1 MLSSQIRQLF
11 LDYFTQ
17 RGHSLVPS
25 SNLVPQDDPSLL
37 FTNAGMVPF
46 KEVFIGGS
54 RRDYT
59 KAVSC
64 QRCIRAGGKHNDL
77 EEVGFT
83 RRHHTLFEMLGNF
96 SFGDYFKQDAIA
108 FAWEFVT
115 KSLNLPLNR
124 LYFSVYKDDDEAFE
138 LWKKLGVS
146 ESRIYRFG
154 EKDNFWSMGDTGPC
168 GPCSEIFFDLGE
180 GAGTGP
186 EDVMGG
192 SGDRFLEFWNLVF
205 MQYETRADGTRVTL
219 PKPSID
225 TGMGL
230 ERISAILQGKL
241 TNYDTDL
248 FAPMID
254 SVRSQIQ
261 NTKFNLDQQKT
272 AAQVISDHTR
282 AATFLIADGVLPSN
296 LGRGYVLR
304 RILRRAIRFSYQ
316 LGIERPLLCTLAPI
330 VMQNL
335 GEAHPIFAGREQ
347 FVMDTMRREEES
359 FLRTVHTG
367 LELLDKE
374 CLQAQAKGEKSLAAA
389 PVFLLYDTFGFPRDL
404 TSVVLK
410 EKGMSFDEAG
420 FDTLMEGQRQRARK
434 AQKFSSSMKWETKE
448 YIEQSEGLFVGYE
461 QLSCEAKVA
470 RVSQSAETELIKVV
484 LDKTPFYAE
493 SGGQVGDRGHLKQ
506 EGCTLL
512 VIDTQKEEGQIVHT
526 CEILEGHLNPEMPV
540 MAIVDSILRDRTRRN
555 HTAVHLLQG
564 ILREKLGEHI
574 QQAGSLVD
582 AERFRFDF
590 SHPVALTPEE
600 ISEIESEL
608 FQRINSGKKLLVHN
622 KPLDEARKMGALC
635 PFGEKYSDIV
645 RVIEV
650 PGFSMEFCGG
660 THVSDISEI
669 GMVKITSESSI
680 SAGVRRIEGIVASAA
695 FDLFQKEHEAFEGIK
710 QSLKVKDGILDRVI
724 GLQEELRQKEKE
736 ILKLKTEISQGSLN
750 RMYEDVLVINGV
762 KVLCAGFLELDAKV
776 FKTLPDQA
784 VQKLGSSILVFGN
797 QSEGKASLLCRV
809 SEDLVKSGYDA
820 QKILAPLAEIVGGR
834 GGGRPNL
841 AQAGGNLP
849 QKMDMALT
857 EAKKLVTGILS
868 Q

>member
-1 MLSSQIRQLF
+1 
-11 LDYFTQ
+11 
-17 RGHSLVPS
+17 
-25 SNLVPQDDPSLL
+25 
-37 FTNAGMVPF
+37 
-46 KEVFIGGS
+46 
-54 RRDYT
+54 
-59 KAVSC
+59 
-64 QRCIRAGGKHNDL
+64 
-77 EEVGFT
+77 
-83 RRHHTLFEMLGNF
+83 
-96 SFGDYFKQDAIA
+96 
-108 FAWEFVT
+108 
-115 KSLNLPLNR
+115 
-124 LYFSVYKDDDEAFE
+124 
-138 LWKKLGVS
+138 
-146 ESRIYRFG
+146 
-154 EKDNFWSMGDTGPC
+154 
-168 GPCSEIFFDLGE
+168 
-180 GAGTGP
+180 
-186 EDVMGG
+186 
-192 SGDRFLEFWNLVF
+192 
-205 MQYETRADGTRVTL
+205 
-219 PKPSID
+219 
-225 TGMGL
+225 
-230 ERISAILQGKL
+230 
-241 TNYDTDL
+241 
-248 FAPMID
+248 
-254 SVRSQIQ
+254 
-261 NTKFNLDQQKT
+261 
-272 AAQVISDHTR
+272 
-282 AATFLIADGVLPSN
+282 
-296 LGRGYVLR
+296 
-304 RILRRAIRFSYQ
+304 
-316 LGIERPLLCTLAPI
+316 
-330 VMQNL
+330 MQNL